1 MPSYDA
7 IIIGAGT
14 NGLACAGRLAMSGR
28 KVLLLEA
35 GEAAGGG
42 ANTAEFAPG
51 FRVSG
56 LAHLYQGLDP
66 RVVAG
71 M

>member
-14 NGLACAGRLAMSGR
+14 NGLACAGRLAMSGC
-28 KVLLLEA
+28 KVLVLEA
-35 GEAAGGG
+35 SAAAGGG
-42 ANTAEFAPG
+42 ANTVEFAPG

-56 LAHLYQGLDP
+56 
-66 RVVAG
+66 
-71 M
+71 